1 MCARA
6 ELTSG
11 LELPTFRNVAL
22 SSTPWYRIV
31 SREQYGLRVHLTVRD
46 RAERVDLGL
55 GWRGFCV
62 C

>member
-22 SSTPWYRIV
+22 SSTPL
-31 SREQYGLRVHLTVRD
+31 SNCLPS
-46 RAERVDLGL
+46 AESSTDSEYT
-55 GWRGFCV
+55 
-62 C
+62 